1 MAYVKHGL
9 RLVIS
14 AAMLAWIATQV
25 DLGSVGAVL
34 AQANPSWLLA
44 GVAINLLAIVCAAW
58 RWQTLLG
65 GLGLRIRLPRLLRV
79 VLSGAF
85 FNMFLP
91 SSVGGD
97 VMKMVLIAPEMEQR
111 EDAVS
116 SVLMDRVVG
125 LAVTIAVGLAAVLL
139 LPSVWR
145 NGPMLI
151 SLALAL
157 LAFAAGA
164 TLLFSRRLLALAA
177 GLTPSFIWCRVGPP
191 VQRVQR
197 SLLRMAHRRDI
208 LVQAAVISVLRQVAI
223 CGSVYCAGQA
233 FGFGLGLVAYFA
245 TVPIA
250 VAITALPLAVNGLGL
265 QDNAL
270 ILLLAGF
277 GLSSAQALSLSIFL
291 HAMRNGVGL
300 LGGLIFALT
309 RDRVVPAP
317 TATPATPEP
326 AAGQVERSL

>member
-9 RLVIS
+9 RLVIT
-14 AAMLAWIATQV
+14 AAMLAWIATRV

-34 AQANPSWLLA
+34 ARANPSWLLA

-97 VMKMVLIAPEMEQR
+97 VMKMVLIAPDLEQR

-139 LPSVWR
+139 LPSVWS

-164 TLLFSRRLLALAA
+164 TLLFSLRLLALAA
-177 GLTPSFIWCRVGPP
+177 GLTPSFIWRRVGPP

-197 SLLRMAHRRDI
+197 SLLRMAHRRDL
-208 LVQAAVISVLRQVAI
+208 LVQAALISVLRQVAI

-250 VAITALPLAVNGLGL
+250 VAITALPLAINGLGL

-309 RDRVVPAP
+309 RDRAAPAP
-317 TATPATPEP
+317 TKTPATPEP
-326 AAGQVERSL
+326 AGGQAERPA